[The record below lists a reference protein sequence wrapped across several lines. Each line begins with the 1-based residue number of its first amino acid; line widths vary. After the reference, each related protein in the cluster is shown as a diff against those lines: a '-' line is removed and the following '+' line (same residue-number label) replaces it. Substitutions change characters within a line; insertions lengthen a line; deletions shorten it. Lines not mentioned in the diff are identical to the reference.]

1 MPAPTSSPLDVRE
14 LFDIY
19 AATFATR
26 DVDAI
31 VALHSPS
38 TQFWLHNGEQPVR
51 GRPAVRDTFAALFA
65 QWPDLGFDIHRTI
78 IGERHWVLDWALTA
92 VLTDPDGDRRPI
104 RFDCLDVVTLDEDGL
119 VERKDTFIDFPQAQA
134 ALTAVPAQPRGRS

>member
-1 MPAPTSSPLDVRE
+1 MPAPTASPLDVRE
-14 LFDIY
+14 LFDTY
-19 AATFATR
+19 ASTFATR

-51 GRPAVRDTFAALFA
+51 GRPALRDTFAALFA

-78 IGERHWVLDWALTA
+78 IGESHWVLDWALTA

-134 ALTAVPAQPRGRS
+134 TLTAVPAQPRGRS